1 MSVQNAAV
9 LDHAHD
15 AHDEEHHD
23 TGSTTV
29 LGFWIYL
36 MSDCVLFAALFATYV
51 VMRNQT
57 AGGPSGHELFSLP
70 YVGVETA
77 LLLISSYTYGMAM
90 ISAEAGRQAALMR
103 WLGVTLLM
111 GLGFLGME
119 VHEFADLIAQG
130 AGPSRSGFL
139 SAFFTLVATHGLHVT
154 SGIIWMLVLI
164 FHVKRRGL
172 TPENITRL
180 TCLSLFW
187 HFLDIVWI
195 GVFTTI
201 YLAGVA

>member
-57 AGGPSGHELFSLP
+57 AGGPSGHQLFDLP
-70 YVGVETA
+70 YVLVETA
-77 LLLISSYTYGMAM
+77 LLLVSSYTYGMAM
-90 ISAEAGRQAALMR
+90 IAAEQGRQAGLMR
-103 WLGVTLLM
+103 WLGVTMLM

-119 VHEFADLIAQG
+119 IHEFADLVAQG
-130 AGPSRSGFL
+130 AGPDRSGFL
-139 SAFFTLVATHGLHVT
+139 SAFFTLVGTHGLHVT
-154 SGIIWMLVLI
+154 SGIIWMVVLI